1 MIMHK
6 KHQMNLCNFTVLH
19 FLKEENIIK
28 GKELLAN
35 YCKAQGINLY
45 ELIKPEYTDTCKK
58 KYGFK
63 DWDSVLAA
71 VGHGLSLIHI

>member
-28 GKELLAN
+28 SSDEFKAFERKSLEKGEKVTKWSDVLNKEN
-35 YCKAQGINLY
+35 I
-45 ELIKPEYTDTCKK
+45 
-58 KYGFK
+58 
-63 DWDSVLAA
+63 
-71 VGHGLSLIHI
+71 